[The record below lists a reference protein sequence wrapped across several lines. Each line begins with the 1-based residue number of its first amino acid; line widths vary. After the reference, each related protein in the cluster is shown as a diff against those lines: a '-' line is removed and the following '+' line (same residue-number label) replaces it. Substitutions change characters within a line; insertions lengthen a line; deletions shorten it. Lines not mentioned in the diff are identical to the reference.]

1 MFGMVS
7 TVTVEA
13 KSKVGES
20 SSTGN
25 KLKSEIL
32 YNANSYGEK
41 ISFRESIHKVLMETN
56 TKEESLPRKRKK
68 AFDQYQMQ
76 RLAINLYNV
85 MKLYPCRLEAL

>member
-41 ISFRESIHKVLMETN
+41 ISFR
-56 TKEESLPRKRKK
+56 
-68 AFDQYQMQ
+68 
-76 RLAINLYNV
+76 
-85 MKLYPCRLEAL
+85 